1 MAFFKLSKINNWKI
15 PFSLCSGLERQTA
28 CGSVPSERFMCLS
41 RYRFRYKAMGGLVQV
56 LSGLGDLTLA
66 VAGKFLELWM
76 IQVYT
81 GLI

>member
-1 MAFFKLSKINNWKI
+1 
-15 PFSLCSGLERQTA
+15 
-28 CGSVPSERFMCLS
+28 MCLS
-41 RYRFRYKAMGGLVQV
+41 RYRFRYKAMGGLGQV